1 MAGNPP
7 VGSSPL
13 ATAKAPSIRA
23 LQCPKCAGR
32 LEVRGLGQ
40 TTTIACSSCGSLVDI
55 SSDDLRII
63 STYDAKITRK
73 PVIPLGTRGTLRGD
87 PYEVIGFMCRAITV
101 EDTDY
106 EWSEYLLF
114 NPYKGF
120 RWLTEY
126 NGHWNDVKTITGQPE
141 DGANQAVTYLGSTFN
156 LFQTAE
162 ARVTYVLGEF
172 YWRVSVGEKAF
183 VSDYVMPPLML
194 SQEKTKEETTWSLG
208 EYIEPDAVAGAFGMK
223 TGMPVR
229 VGVYANQPSPAAA
242 KGKSVARA
250 FAGLVAAAVLI
261 QLSSCA
267 LAQNRKVFE
276 QSYTFSP
283 EQRGQ
288 ALVTEPFVLT
298 GRASNVAIETRA
310 DVENK
315 WIYLSMALINL
326 DSGQAYD
333 FGREVSY
340 YHGVDGGDSWSEG
353 GRSDEAVLPSVPA
366 GQYYLRIEPDS
377 DTPPISY
384 VVTVRRDVPTFW
396 FLPVALLALGI
407 YPLVF
412 WLRGRSFETQRWA
425 ESSRAEES
433 GRAAYFSKHKR
444 LGDDE

>member
-7 VGSSPL
+7 VGSPPL
-13 ATAKAPSIRA
+13 ATAKAPSVRA

-40 TTTIACSSCGSLVDI
+40 TTAIACSSCGSLVDI
-55 SSDDLRII
+55 SSEDLRIL
-63 STYDAKITRK
+63 STFDPRDARQ
-73 PVIPLGTRGTLRGD
+73 PVIALGTRGTLRGD

-101 EDTDY
+101 DGTDY

-126 NGHWNDVKTITGQPE
+126 NGHWNDVKTTTGQPE
-141 DGANQAVTYLGSTFN
+141 ELVEVSASYLGSTFN
-156 LFQTAE
+156 HFQTAE

-172 YWRVSVGEKAF
+172 YWRVAVGEKTS

-194 SQEKTKEETTWSLG
+194 SKEATKEETTWSLG
-208 EYIEPDAVAGAFGMK
+208 EYIEPEAVAKAFGVT
-223 TGMPVR
+223 TGMPAR
-229 VGVYANQPSPAAA
+229 IGVYANQPAPTAGKGNAVARGFAALAAA
-242 KGKSVARA
+242 A
-250 FAGLVAAAVLI
+250 LLI
-261 QLSSCA
+261 QMGSCA
-267 LAQNRKVFE
+267 LAQNRQVFE
-276 QSYTFSP
+276 QSYVFTQ

-288 ALVTEPFVLT
+288 AVVTEPFTLT
-298 GRASNVAIETRA
+298 GHASNVVITSRA

-340 YHGVDGGDSWSEG
+340 YHGVDGGESWSEG
-353 GRSDEAVLPSVPA
+353 GRSDEATLPSVPA
-366 GQYYLRIEPDS
+366 GQYYLRIEPEADA
-377 DTPPISY
+377 PPINYAVS
-384 VVTVRRDVPTFW
+384 VRRDVPTLW
-396 FLPVALLALGI
+396 FLPVALLALGV

-425 ESSRAEES
+425 ESDHAPASSE
-433 GRAAYFSKHKR
+433 
-444 LGDDE
+444 DDSDEDE

>member
-1 MAGNPP
+1 MAGNTPRGP
-7 VGSSPL
+7 SPL
-13 ATAKAPSIRA
+13 ATAQAPSIRA

-40 TTTIACSSCGSLVDI
+40 TTTIVCTSCGSVVDI
-55 SSDDLRII
+55 SSDDLRVI
-63 STYDAKITRK
+63 STFDAHVKRH
-73 PVIPLGTRGTLRGD
+73 PVIPLGTRGALRGD

-101 EDTDY
+101 EGTDY

-126 NGHWNDVKTITGQPE
+126 NGHWNDVKTTTGQPE
-141 DGANQAVTYLGSTFN
+141 DGVNQTVTYLGSTFN

-194 SQEKTKEETTWSLG
+194 SKEKTKEETTWSLG
-208 EYIEPDAVAGAFGMK
+208 EYVEPEAVAQAFGLK
-223 TGMPVR
+223 GAIPTR
-229 VGVYANQPSPAAA
+229 IGVYANQPSPHSAKA
-242 KGKSVARA
+242 KGIGRA
-250 FAGLVAAAVLI
+250 FAGLAAAAVI
-261 QLSSCA
+261 VQMASCA

-276 QSYTFSP
+276 QAYTFTQ
-283 EQRGQ
+283 EERGK
-288 ALVTEPFVLT
+288 ALVTEPFPLT
-298 GRASNVAIETRA
+298 GHASNVVVETTA

-340 YHGVDGGDSWSEG
+340 YRGVEGGESWSEG

-377 DTPPISY
+377 DTPPVGYI
-384 VVTVRRDVPTFW
+384 VRVYRDVPRYW
-396 FLPVALLALGI
+396 FLPVALVALSI
-407 YPLVF
+407 YPMIF
-412 WLRGRSFETQRWA
+412 WLRSRSFETQRWA

-433 GRAAYFSKHKR
+433 GRAAYFSQ
-444 LGDDE
+444 